1 MIHVYPDPNDAA
13 ISTIDTNVDTLVTNV
28 AAIKADTDAYLD
40 AAVSSKASQSSVD
53 TIDANV
59 DTLVTNVAA
68 IKSDT
73 DAYLDAAV
81 SSVAIKP
88 QASFARDTAVDSA
101 TIGLAGSTQHMGA
114 QLDAPSTMNA
124 GQYYELISITAPGW
138 LYVVTTVRNTSFSSG
153 TLSTR
158 ITTDG
163 DVWDVITD
171 SASTTNGAG
180 HVAHGMLHGGVI
192 SPIAVRFSASMKI
205 EIASSVAQSGGSRA
219 HSKVLYSLDT

>member
-1 MIHVYPDPNDAA
+1 MIHVYPDPSDATLASIDAA
-13 ISTIDTNVDTLVTNV
+13 V
-28 AAIKADTDAYLD
+28 AAIDTSNLD
-40 AAVSSKASQSSVD
+40 AAVSTRASQSSVD

-88 QASFARDTAVDSA
+88 QANFARDTAVDSV
-101 TIGLAGSTQHMGA
+101 TIGLAGDTQHMGA
-114 QLDAPSTMNA
+114 QLDAPSTMDA
-124 GQYYELISITAPGW
+124 GRYYELISITAPGW
-138 LYVVTTVRNTSFSSG
+138 LYVVTTVRNASFSSG

-163 DVWDVITD
+163 DVWSPITD

-205 EIASSVAQSGGSRA
+205 EIASSVPQSGGSRA

>member
-1 MIHVYPDPNDAA
+1 MIHVYPDPSDATLASIDAA
-13 ISTIDTNVDTLVTNV
+13 V
-28 AAIKADTDAYLD
+28 AAIDTSNLD
-40 AAVSSKASQSSVD
+40 VAVSTRASQSSVD

-88 QASFARDTAVDSA
+88 QASFARDTAVDSV
-101 TIGLAGSTQHMGA
+101 TIGLAGDTQHMGA
-114 QLDAPSTMNA
+114 QLGAPSTMNA

-205 EIASSVAQSGGSRA
+205 EIASSVPQSGGSRA

>member
-1 MIHVYPDPNDAA
+1 MIHVYPDPSDATLASIDAA
-13 ISTIDTNVDTLVTNV
+13 V
-28 AAIKADTDAYLD
+28 AAIDTSNLD
-40 AAVSSKASQSSVD
+40 VAVSTRASQSSVD

-68 IKSDT
+68 IKADT
-73 DAYLDAAV
+73 DAYLDVAV

-88 QASFARDTAVDSA
+88 QANFARDTAVDSV
-101 TIGLAGSTQHMGA
+101 TIGLAGDTQHMGA

-205 EIASSVAQSGGSRA
+205 EIASSVPQSGGSRA